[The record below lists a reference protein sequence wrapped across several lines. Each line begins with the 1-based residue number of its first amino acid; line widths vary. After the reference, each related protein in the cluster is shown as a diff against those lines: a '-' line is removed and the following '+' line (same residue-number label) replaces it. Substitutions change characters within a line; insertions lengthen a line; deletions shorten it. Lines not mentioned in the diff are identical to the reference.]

1 MEKGRNA
8 HSSRRE
14 LRSSHGARNKPRTG
28 RRGIVISF
36 ARRGN
41 ASLVQG
47 FVMEIA
53 SIQKSLAT
61 KAFSQPI
68 TMGKARRYEGE
79 PDARKRAR
87 PVRWRGKVP
96 SPDGDVLIPLSYQW
110 ERKCTYCC
118 KENIPLQIE
127 HIVPRAKGGSNR
139 VSNLCLSC
147 EKCNLAKG
155 TKDIKNFLKKKP
167 DLLKKILTQAR
178 APLKDA

>member
-14 LRSSHGARNKPRTG
+14 LRSSHGARNKQRTG

-47 FVMEIA
+47 VVMEIA

-87 PVRWRGKVP
+87 PVRWRGKIP
-96 SPDGDVLIPLSYQW
+96 SPDGDVLILLSYKW
-110 ERKCTYCC
+110 GHKCTYCQ
-118 KENIPLQIE
+118 KENRQLQVE
-127 HIVPRAKGGSNR
+127 HIYPRVDGGTNR
-139 VSNLCLSC
+139 ISNLCLAC
-147 EKCNLAKG
+147 EKCNQSKG
-155 TKDIKNFLKKKP
+155 TKD
-167 DLLKKILTQAR
+167 
-178 APLKDA
+178 